1 MMKTLILA
9 IGHLKILKSKT
20 IPAFSLLEIIVVIS
34 LISILSYFISFSVN
48 FISSKQNF
56 KTVNEKIKLI
66 ELELDYLQKY
76 ALSINAFINLDANN
90 KFQNLDKI
98 VLNKN
103 SFHECINKSNLNNFF
118 IFPSARTSEIL
129 ISCKI
134 KDRDYD
140 LFINNNGIV
149 KLNE

>member
-48 FISSKQNF
+48 FISSKQNI

-103 SFHECINKSNLNNFF
+103 SFNECTNKSNLNNFF

>member
-1 MMKTLILA
+1 M
-9 IGHLKILKSKT
+9 
-20 IPAFSLLEIIVVIS
+20 LEIIVVIS

-48 FISSKQNF
+48 FFSSKQNI

-76 ALSINAFINLDANN
+76 ALSINAVINLDANN

-103 SFHECINKSNLNNFF
+103 SFHTCINKSNLNNFF

-129 ISCKI
+129 IRCKI
-134 KDRDYD
+134 NNRDYD
-140 LFINNNGIV
+140 LFINNIGIV

>member
-34 LISILSYFISFSVN
+34 LISILSYFISFSAN
-48 FISSKQNF
+48 FISSKQNI

-76 ALSINAFINLDANN
+76 ALSINAFINLDAN
-90 KFQNLDKI
+90 I
-98 VLNKN
+98 VTT
-103 SFHECINKSNLNNFF
+103 
-118 IFPSARTSEIL
+118 PSSS
-129 ISCKI
+129 ISTIPHVSGVGLSKVI
-134 KDRDYD
+134 
-140 LFINNNGIV
+140 IV
-149 KLNE
+149 IEQCLGRCFR

>member
-1 MMKTLILA
+1 MMKMLILA
-9 IGHLKILKSKT
+9 IGHLKSLKSKT

-48 FISSKQNF
+48 FISSKQNI

-98 VLNKN
+98 VLNNN
-103 SFHECINKSNLNNFF
+103 SFHECTNKSNLNNFF

>member
-1 MMKTLILA
+1 M
-9 IGHLKILKSKT
+9 
-20 IPAFSLLEIIVVIS
+20 LEIIVVIS

-48 FISSKQNF
+48 FISSKQNI

-103 SFHECINKSNLNNFF
+103 SFHEC
-118 IFPSARTSEIL
+118 
-129 ISCKI
+129 
-134 KDRDYD
+134 
-140 LFINNNGIV
+140 
-149 KLNE
+149 

>member
-1 MMKTLILA
+1 MIV
-9 IGHLKILKSKT
+9 
-20 IPAFSLLEIIVVIS
+20 SLYYIH
-34 LISILSYFISFSVN
+34 SILLTKFQYISTFY
-48 FISSKQNF
+48 ISSKQNI

-76 ALSINAFINLDANN
+76 ALSINEFINLDANN

-118 IFPSARTSEIL
+118 IFPSDRTSEIL

-134 KDRDYD
+134 NDRDYD

>member
-34 LISILSYFISFSVN
+34 LISILSYFISFSAN
-48 FISSKQNF
+48 FISSKQNI

-90 KFQNLDKI
+90 KFYLSTI
-98 VLNKN
+98 Y
-103 SFHECINKSNLNNFF
+103 F
-118 IFPSARTSEIL
+118 R
-129 ISCKI
+129 
-134 KDRDYD
+134 R
-140 LFINNNGIV
+140 
-149 KLNE
+149 

>member
-1 MMKTLILA
+1 M
-9 IGHLKILKSKT
+9 HLGVFGCFRQCLRFAHSVKADWRLEGSAQKIQ
-20 IPAFSLLEIIVVIS
+20 
-34 LISILSYFISFSVN
+34 SILSYFISFSTN
-48 FISSKQNF
+48 FISSKQNI

-129 ISCKI
+129 IRCKI
-134 KDRDYD
+134 NDRDYD